1 MDKLKEL
8 LERFKTLWIEDR
20 RRAYIIIGIIVA
32 SIIVLVCT
40 VNIFR
45 ILQEDANEKKV
56 YDKAAEKYV
65 SVNTDASE
73 TAKNSEDVS
82 ANTPIPTATETP
94 TSTPTPTTT
103 DTPTPLVVFTAAP
116 TSTPVPTA
124 TSTPTPS
131 PTDTPTPTPVPE
143 DPNAWYN
150 LIKVDMEGLKATNPD
165 IVGWL
170 YFEDGESI
178 SYPLLYSGDDAYL
191 SKDYTGADSRAGSIY
206 IEGYNKPDMSD
217 AHTIIYGHN
226 MKNAVMFG
234 ALHKYRQIK
243 DYINTHKYFIIIL
256 EDVAYRY
263 ELFTYRDVNVE
274 KSGVFTI
281 FRKPS
286 KAYKTF
292 AEDVLGLNSY
302 YPYDTEHADTDHIV
316 TLSTCSAKDTTR
328 FIVCAVRIDEHK
340 FEK

>member
-8 LERFKTLWIEDR
+8 LERLKALWIEDR

-65 SVNTDASE
+65 SVNKDASE
-73 TAKNSEDVS
+73 TAKNSEDIS
-82 ANTPIPTATETP
+82 ANTPIPTATETL
-94 TSTPTPTTT
+94 TST
-103 DTPTPLVVFTAAP
+103 
-116 TSTPVPTA
+116 
-124 TSTPTPS
+124 

-178 SYPLLYSGDDAYL
+178 SYPLLYSGDDTYL

-281 FRKPS
+281 FRRSS

-302 YPYDTEHADTDHIV
+302 YSYDTEHADTDHIV

-328 FIVCAVRIDEHK
+328 FIICAVRIDEHK